1 MIALLVAELFKTLI
15 YPNWMTCDVAMWT
28 QNDLK
33 SQKVVY
39 LSQLFLHRT
48 ETLYSCYTHHKVLG
62 YVHCDI
68 SMATQWAPG
77 LLHSKGK
84 IRVFLL
90 QEVLFALVVHS
101 VGVSKYGH
109 NKAQAQESLL
119 NSAATNKALIFILQ
133 R

>member
-1 MIALLVAELFKTLI
+1 
-15 YPNWMTCDVAMWT
+15 MTCDVTMWT

-48 ETLYSCYTHHKVLG
+48 ETLYCCYTHHKVLG
-62 YVHCDI
+62 YVHHDI

-84 IRVFLL
+84 IRVFFL
-90 QEVLFALVVHS
+90 QEVLLILLIVHS

-109 NKAQAQESLL
+109 YTAQAQGSLL
-119 NSAATNKALIFILQ
+119 NAAATNNFHF
-133 R
+133 RR